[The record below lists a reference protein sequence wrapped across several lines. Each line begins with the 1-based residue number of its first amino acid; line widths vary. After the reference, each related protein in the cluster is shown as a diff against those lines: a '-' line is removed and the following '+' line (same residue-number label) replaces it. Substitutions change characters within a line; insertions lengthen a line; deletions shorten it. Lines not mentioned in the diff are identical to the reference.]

1 MNQNIVRIILA
12 GGLAFTSSL
21 GVFAKEEASNKKEDI
36 IIEETL
42 DTNKDISLEK
52 AKEIALNKIKGQIMN
67 SYQDDDEYQ
76 IIVEKDNKYYEIEV
90 DKITGEIDDIEIKK
104 QKISLEKAKELAL
117 KKVNGTIKEIQEEN
131 DEYQIIIEKNNDY
144 YEIEIDKETG
154 KIEDIEKEKKK
165 TTLSKKQIKEIA
177 LNKINGSIKDIE
189 YDDGDY
195 CVEIIK
201 ENNIYEVEI
210 DGQNGNILEIEKDD

>member
-21 GVFAKEEASNKKEDI
+21 GVLAKEGTSNKKEDVI

-104 QKISLEKAKELAL
+104 RKISLEKAKELAL
-117 KKVNGTIKEIQEEN
+117 KKVNGTIKEIQEE

-177 LNKINGSIKDIE
+177 LNKITGSIKDIE